1 MAIARMDNLWTPE
14 NARVPAVLLPYQRAW
29 VADPAEVALWEKSRR
44 IGASWCDA
52 SEAVL
57 SAAPAEGAMDAL
69 YIGYSED
76 MTRGYIDDCAM
87 WAKAFAYAVSWV
99 GEVIY
104 TDEGNDIK
112 AFRIDFASGKKI
124 LALSSR
130 PRSIRGKQGRVTID
144 EAAFH
149 DDLPGL
155 MKAALAMLIW
165 GGKVRL
171 LSSHNGTTNPFNEL
185 VEQVRAGRLGYSL
198 HRTTFREA
206 VAQGLYERVAL
217 IQGDRLVDKTEAAWV
232 GKIYAMYG
240 DSASEELDV
249 IPSEGGGVYLAMAL
263 IESRMK
269 AATPVVRKRWDAAF
283 QLLPEP
289 VRRLEVDAWCRE
301 ELQPILE
308 GLDKERAHGF
318 GLDFARIGDLTVM
331 PILEEGQDL
340 VQRCRLS
347 IELGSCPFKQQEQVL
362 KFVGD
367 RLPRFRFGAL
377 DAGGN
382 GAALAEFAADE
393 YGTERI
399 AQVKLSE
406 AFYMAEMPRFKAAF
420 EDGTLDDLPR
430 DEQCRDDLRAIRR
443 INGVPKL
450 PNVVTQRAGS
460 GEGGQAA
467 KQQRHGDFAI
477 GLFLANYALRQEGAP
492 GNCHGFESVP
502 RGSIGMAGGRRSDD
516 DFDDAWRQRSRRM
529 L

>member
-1 MAIARMDNLWTPE
+1 MAGAGAEPLLAPETART
-14 NARVPAVLLPYQRAW
+14 PAVLLPYQRAW
-29 VADPAEVALWEKSRR
+29 VADPAGVAVWEKSRR

-52 SEAVL
+52 AAAVL
-57 SAAPAEGAMDAL
+57 TAAPDQGSTDSL
-69 YIGYSED
+69 YIGYSQD
-76 MTRGYIDDCAM
+76 MTQEYIDDCAM
-87 WAKAFAYAVSWV
+87 WAKSFQYTVSWV
-99 GEVIY
+99 GETLY
-104 TDEGNDIK
+104 SDEGQDIK

-165 GGKVRL
+165 GGSVRL
-171 LSSHNGTTNPFNEL
+171 LSSHNGTANPFNDI
-185 VEQVRAGRLGYSL
+185 VENIRAGRLGYSL

-240 DSASEELDV
+240 ETASEELDV

-263 IESRMK
+263 IESRMS
-269 AATPVVRKRWDAAF
+269 ADTPVVRKRWEAEF

-289 VRRLEVDAWCRE
+289 LRRIEVDAWCRE
-301 ELQPILE
+301 ELLPILE
-308 GLDKERAHGF
+308 TLDAERVHGF
-318 GLDFARIGDLTVM
+318 GLDFGRVGDLTTM

-347 IELGSCPFKQQEQVL
+347 IELGNCPFKQQEQVL
-362 KFVGD
+362 EFVGD

-377 DAGGN
+377 DASGN
-382 GAALAEFAADE
+382 GAALAEFAADR
-393 YGTERI
+393 YGTSRI
-399 AQVKLSE
+399 AQIKFSE
-406 AFYMAEMPRFKAAF
+406 SFYLAEMPRFKAAF
-420 EDGTLDDLPR
+420 EDGTIDNLPR

-450 PNVVTQRAGS
+450 PNVATQRAGA
-460 GEGGQAA
+460 GGDGQQ

-477 GLFLANYALRQEGAP
+477 GLFLANYALRQEGMP

-502 RGSIGMAGGRRSDD
+502 RRSIGSADGWAGDD
-516 DFDDAWRQRSRRM
+516 RFDDGWQNRSRRM